1 MAELKYFTDKHI
13 PKAVTD
19 QLRNR
24 GVDVLR
30 CEDVQMD
37 SASDPELLVFAS
49 QENRALISF
58 DKDFSLRHNEWQQSG
73 KHHAGIFHIASH
85 LQGEKNIGKVVVELF
100 DFHQLIEGGAGTIQ
114 DDIENRLFRIK

>member
-37 SASDPELLVFAS
+37 EASDSELLEFATR
-49 QENRALISF
+49 ENRAMVSF
-58 DKDFSLRHNEWQQSG
+58 DADFLRRHDEWRASG
-73 KHHAGIFHIASH
+73 KRHAGIFRVERH
-85 LQGEKNIGKVVVELF
+85 LQGTRNIGRLVKELLF
-100 DFHQLIEGGAGTIQ
+100 FYECIEGDAATIQ
-114 DDIENRLFRIK
+114 DDIENHRYFIT